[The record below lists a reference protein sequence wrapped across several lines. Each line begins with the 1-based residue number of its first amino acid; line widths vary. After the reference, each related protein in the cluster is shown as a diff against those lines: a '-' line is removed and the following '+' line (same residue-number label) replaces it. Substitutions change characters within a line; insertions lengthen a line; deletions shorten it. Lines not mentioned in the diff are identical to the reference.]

1 MEALLHLNTV
11 QNHSARSLRRMYD
24 EVESHA
30 RSLNSLGVLPE
41 SYGSVVASTLLN
53 KLPHDVRLIVSR
65 GVSDA
70 EWDLECFL
78 KPLNDEIDARERA
91 VSTQKIFP
99 NSQSALAGNHIEIY
113 QLLVLCFH
121 PLIFVLIV
129 DLHIL
134 VIPATLSLM
143 WTPENRF

>member
-1 MEALLHLNTV
+1 MEALLHLDTV

-24 EVESHA
+24 EVESHV

-70 EWDLECFL
+70 EWNLECFL
-78 KPLNDEIDARERA
+78 KTLNDEIEARE
-91 VSTQKIFP
+91 
-99 NSQSALAGNHIEIY
+99 
-113 QLLVLCFH
+113 
-121 PLIFVLIV
+121 
-129 DLHIL
+129 
-134 VIPATLSLM
+134 
-143 WTPENRF
+143 

>member
-1 MEALLHLNTV
+1 
-11 QNHSARSLRRMYD
+11 MYD
-24 EVESHA
+24 EVESHV

-53 KLPHDVRLIVSR
+53 KLPHDVQLIVSR

-70 EWDLECFL
+70 EWNLECFL
-78 KPLNDEIDARERA
+78 KTLNDEIEARERA
-91 VSTQKIFP
+91 VSTQICP
-99 NSQSALAGNHIEIY
+99 QSTVSHIKIY
-113 QLLVLCFH
+113 QLLVLSSH
-121 PLIFVLIV
+121 PLILVLIV